1 MHSWHSI
8 RQGCIIFQAQS
19 LLILFISR
27 VTLLFFLNLW
37 LTART
42 EGWEKKIWK
51 KQRYHFLPISQKKEI
66 QTYIFCCSCCLSFR
80 LKNQYHI
87 SAVFEVGA
95 TSTWYAV
102 SQVVA
107 GQACTSMTASTCLL
121 FFWALIVLAQSFQGM
136 TIVNIIFVDTKSFS
150 WR

>member
-8 RQGCIIFQAQS
+8 RQGCIIFFQAQS
-19 LLILFISR
+19 LLILFNQQSYIA
-27 VTLLFFLNLW
+27 FFLNLW

-51 KQRYHFLPISQKKEI
+51 NKDIFFFQYHKKRKFKRTFLLLFVVQAKKSISHI
-66 QTYIFCCSCCLSFR
+66 CCLWSR
-80 LKNQYHI
+80 CDLDLVCCI
-87 SAVFEVGA
+87 SSGRRTGVHFHDREYTPV
-95 TSTWYAV
+95 
-102 SQVVA
+102 
-107 GQACTSMTASTCLL
+107 
-121 FFWALIVLAQSFQGM
+121 FFWALMFLAQLFQGM